1 MRRAVTLCLLVSAS
15 ALLATAGASA
25 RGSESA
31 VKPSLWLAD
40 ASPLALRGSGFKPK
54 EHVVVIVSA
63 HRRVSR
69 RIVAS
74 RGGTFELVF
83 AGVASSNCSGFSA
96 TAVGN
101 RGSRASYKRAPGQCA
116 QP

>member
-1 MRRAVTLCLLVSAS
+1 LCLLVLAS
-15 ALLATAGASA
+15 AALATAGARAS
-25 RGSESA
+25 GSESA

-40 ASPLALRGSGFKPK
+40 ASPLVLRGGGFRPK
-54 EHVVVIVSA
+54 ERVVVIVAA

-69 RIVAS
+69 RTVAS
-74 RGGTFELVF
+74 RRGTFELVF
-83 AGVASSNCSGFSA
+83 PGVDSSNCSGFSA

-116 QP
+116 LP

>member
-1 MRRAVTLCLLVSAS
+1 MCLLVLAS

-25 RGSESA
+25 RGESA
-31 VKPSLWLAD
+31 VKPSLWVTD

-54 EHVVVIVSA
+54 ERVVVIVSA

-69 RIVAS
+69 RTVAS

-83 AGVASSNCSGFSA
+83 PGVASSNCSGFSA

-116 QP
+116 VP

>member
-1 MRRAVTLCLLVSAS
+1 MCLLVLAS
-15 ALLATAGASA
+15 AALATAGASA
-25 RGSESA
+25 SGIESA
-31 VKPSLWLAD
+31 VKPSLRLAD
-40 ASPLALRGSGFKPK
+40 ASPLALRGNGFRPK

-63 HRRVSR
+63 RRRVSR
-69 RIVAS
+69 RTVAS

-83 AGVASSNCSGFSA
+83 PGVDASNCSGFSA

-116 QP
+116 LP

>member
-1 MRRAVTLCLLVSAS
+1 MRRAVTLCLPVLA
-15 ALLATAGASA
+15 AAALATASAS
-25 RGSESA
+25 GESA
-31 VKPSLWLAD
+31 AKPSLWLAD
-40 ASPLALRGSGFKPK
+40 ASPLALRGSGFRPK
-54 EHVVVIVSA
+54 EHVLVTVTA

-69 RIVAS
+69 RTVAS
-74 RGGTFELVF
+74 RRGTFELVVP
-83 AGVASSNCSGFSA
+83 GVDSSNCSGFSA